1 MGIGNLHCSPSP
13 LDSRLRWNDEYK
25 RAAIYRFLEPV
36 EGVFGFGGWVV
47 FGAGPSFV
55 SELVEFFED
64 EGVVDFASSG
74 FVASGCVCELDMS
87 DSRQEFSECLGLDVL
102 P

>member
-1 MGIGNLHCSPSP
+1 MGVLGRCCSGGVRSRDRFKIRRGVLIAPRPLCFSQFHGCRDYATRMGISGNLQ
-13 LDSRLRWNDEYK
+13 
-25 RAAIYRFLEPV
+25 ILEPV

-64 EGVVDFASSG
+64 E
-74 FVASGCVCELDMS
+74 
-87 DSRQEFSECLGLDVL
+87 
-102 P
+102 